1 MEMDSKFLQGKSKQ
15 LKDVTMAISIKM
27 ALIVFVLFL
36 AGQDD
41 KLSHLKKQSESK
53 TSQENTNKIRR

>member
-41 KLSHLKKQSESK
+41 KLSHLKKQKRKARLARK
-53 TSQENTNKIRR
+53 TLTK